1 MDIVIPIFFFVF
13 GFICFV
19 FALFE
24 ERDTNDVDDAEESKS
39 DNLIMMLLASGTVLF
54 FISMACM
61 LSITTSYY
69 SATTDAMIT
78 SHMKE
83 YEPLAYA
90 PLGFAILGII
100 LTAYKAFQM
109 LDRARNQE
117 EG

>member
-1 MDIVIPIFFFVF
+1 MDIIIPIFFFVF
-13 GFICFV
+13 GFICFI

-24 ERDTNDVDDAEESKS
+24 ERETNDVDDAEESKS
-39 DNLIMMLLASGTVLF
+39 DNLIIMLLASGTVLF
-54 FISMACM
+54 FIAMACM

-69 SATTDAMIT
+69 SSTTDTMIT
-78 SHMKE
+78 LHMKE

-90 PLGFAILGII
+90 PLGFAMLGII

-117 EG
+117 E

>member
-13 GFICFV
+13 GFFCFV

-24 ERDTNDVDDAEESKS
+24 ERDTNDVDDNEQSKS
-39 DNLIMMLLASGTVLF
+39 DNLIVMLLASGTVLF

-69 SATTDAMIT
+69 SSALDAMVT
-78 SHMKE
+78 SHVKE

-90 PLGFAILGII
+90 PLGFAMLGII
-100 LTAYKAFQM
+100 LTGYKAFQM
-109 LDRARNQE
+109 LDRSRN
-117 EG
+117 

>member
-13 GFICFV
+13 GFIYFV

-24 ERDTNDVDDAEESKS
+24 ERDTNNVDDAEMSKS
-39 DNLIMMLLASGTVLF
+39 DNLIIMLLASGTVLF

-69 SATTDAMIT
+69 SSVTDTMIT

-109 LDRARNQE
+109 IDRARNEVE
-117 EG
+117 E

>member
-13 GFICFV
+13 GFFCFV

-24 ERDTNDVDDAEESKS
+24 ERDTNNVDDAEESKS
-39 DNLIMMLLASGTVLF
+39 DNLIIMLLASGTVLF

-61 LSITTSYY
+61 LNITTSYY
-69 SATTDAMIT
+69 SSVSDSMVV
-78 SHMKE
+78 SHVKE

-100 LTAYKAFQM
+100 LTGYKAFQM
-109 LDRARNQE
+109 VDRARTE
-117 EG
+117 